1 MSVTAAAFDLYLPDA
16 ELIQSVQPAIDNF
29 EQSTAPSAWVSLNKT
44 TLIAELRARV
54 SNPFQIN
61 QGGQPFCGPASVLF
75 ELIRKQPER
84 YIQLCQSLFERGG
97 FQCKTR
103 WIQASEKLQQNP
115 DQNFRMEQ
123 IDWMVLSTMRESENL
138 LFSVEP
144 NAPELIRNLAGMTKS
159 WELKGWVEEI
169 LGYSQTDYHHAYLLS
184 DFNAFNASIATL
196 QNGGIA
202 CLLIT
207 AEGMLS
213 DNPPPIPFPSHW
225 VTLLGNAEVTRDRVM
240 FDVYTWSKII
250 RVDLNVAD
258 FKKYFWA
265 SVTGSPA

>member
-1 MSVTAAAFDLYLPDA
+1 MSTTTAATNLYLPSP
-16 ELIQSVQPAIDNF
+16 EQIQSAQPAIDCF
-29 EQSTAPSAWVSLNKT
+29 EQSTAPSAWVSLDKA
-44 TLIAELRARV
+44 TLIAELRARI

-75 ELIRKQPER
+75 ELVRKQPER
-84 YIQLCQSLFERGG
+84 YVQLCQSLFEQGS
-97 FQCKTR
+97 FQGKTR
-103 WIQASEKLQQNP
+103 LIQASEKLQQNP

-138 LFSVEP
+138 LFPVEP

-184 DFNAFNASIATL
+184 DFNAFNASIAAL

-213 DNPPPIPFPSHW
+213 NSPPPIPFPSHW
-225 VTLLGNAEVTRDRVM
+225 VTLLGNAEVTRDRVS
-240 FDVYTWSKII
+240 FDVYTWSKIMRI
-250 RVDLNVAD
+250 DLDVAS

-265 SVTGSPA
+265 SVTGSRG